1 MVVSMFAGYGMRAWA
16 ENAGTPAKWAI
27 RDIALHS
34 SDFMHGGYLH
44 SSNSINAQNA
54 HSSQFVGDDAEGCCA
69 RAPCDNGITRDK
81 EAPMVTTYNPSALLP
96 FGAGFMFVG
105 LIFIL
110 VGGFLLWRD
119 RKLAARCTASTVG
132 EVTRMIR
139 HVDRDSDGTSVT
151 WSPEVAYQVGGV
163 EYTVSSSISKGRP
176 SAHVGD
182 RMTVGY
188 DPYDPATAY
197 LPEEKSE
204 SFCRLFIIIGVVTFA
219 IGAAAAIAWLFV

>member
-1 MVVSMFAGYGMRAWA
+1 MV
-16 ENAGTPAKWAI
+16 E
-27 RDIALHS
+27 
-34 SDFMHGGYLH
+34 
-44 SSNSINAQNA
+44 
-54 HSSQFVGDDAEGCCA
+54 
-69 RAPCDNGITRDK
+69 
-81 EAPMVTTYNPSALLP
+81 TTNLSALLP

-132 EVTRMIR
+132 
-139 HVDRDSDGTSVT
+139 
-151 WSPEVAYQVGGV
+151 
-163 EYTVSSSISKGRP
+163 
-176 SAHVGD
+176 
-182 RMTVGY
+182 Y

-204 SFCRLFIIIGVVTFA
+204 PFCRLFIIIGVVTFA